1 MIGYDIE
8 KVLESF
14 EIIIDTREKSNS
26 KADRRYNG
34 FGCRYTKFALEVGD
48 YCGNAILPSGR
59 HVIECGTKAI
69 TPACA
74 IERKMDINEL
84 VGCFVGRKKE
94 QFKNEMERA
103 AEVECRIFLLCENAS
118 WADIFA
124 HRYRSKMDP
133 EVLLANI
140 MAYISRYNMT
150 LIFCREEESG
160 RLIKEL
166 LYRNLKEALQ
176 RGDFDDI

>member
-1 MIGYDIE
+1 MKSYDQVKTLSSFRIE
-8 KVLESF
+8 
-14 EIIIDTREKSNS
+14 IDTREHVNERAK
-26 KADRRYNG
+26 RRYMQ
-34 FGCRYTKFALEVGD
+34 FGVPFERRKLDVADYTYDAV
-48 YCGNAILPSGR
+48 LPSGR
-59 HVIECGTKAI
+59 SILECREPVAL
-69 TPACA
+69 

-103 AEVECRIFLLCENAS
+103 AEVECRIYLLCENAS

-160 RLIKEL
+160 RLIRKL